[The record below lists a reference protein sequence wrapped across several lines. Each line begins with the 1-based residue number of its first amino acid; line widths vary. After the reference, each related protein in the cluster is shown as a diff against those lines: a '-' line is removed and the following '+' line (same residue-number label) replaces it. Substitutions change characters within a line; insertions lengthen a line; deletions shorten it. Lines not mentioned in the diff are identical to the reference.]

1 MGNVAT
7 AFCATLVD
15 EWVRGG
21 LVEAFIAPGSR
32 STPLAL
38 ALAGHPGVRDEIV
51 LDERVAGFMALG
63 SALASGRPAVVL
75 TTSGTAVTHLHA
87 AVVEAHLSEVPL
99 LVCTAD
105 RPPELYGVGA
115 AQTIEQQRIFG
126 TAVRAYLDLGVP
138 DEHNRN
144 AWRSLAARSLAETT
158 GSPAGPVQLNLSFR
172 EPLVGDGG
180 PIPPGRSDGRPWH
193 RRVVPAATP
202 SDALLAELAG
212 SWIGRRGVFLAGAG
226 VDDPQAVL
234 DLAEELGWPVLAEPR
249 SNTRIAAPVVV
260 AHADAIIRVPAWS
273 ERLRP
278 EVVVQLGQMPA
289 SKVLAGWTKAAV
301 SVPDVPDVP
310 GPTGPTGSNG
320 AMPAERV
327 VVNEAGSWWDP
338 DRQAGLVVAC
348 TPGRLAAALC
358 ERLRAERAH
367 HDGSS
372 CGAGSAAGSDASLQ
386 RFDVDSRPAGWLAAW
401 RAADGAA
408 ASALEEEL
416 ARGADEAL
424 PSEPAV
430 ARAAAAAAHRHG
442 AGALVVSSSMPVRD
456 LEWYLPRAPLGD
468 NPPPVLSNRGA
479 NGIDGVVSTAIGAAV
494 ALAPAPVWVL
504 IGDLAF
510 LHDSNALLNLA
521 ERNITVRLVI
531 VDNRGGGIFSFL
543 PQASVVETATFERLF
558 GTHQQLDPAALLR
571 AHDIETVELDRTD
584 RLERGLEELVRST
597 AAVAALV
604 VRTGDRASNVAAHDR
619 LHAAVSAALATVPP
633 ADGV

>member
-21 LVEAFIAPGSR
+21 IREAFIAPGSR

-38 ALAGHPGVRDEIV
+38 ALAGHREVHDEVV
-51 LDERVAGFMALG
+51 LDERVAAFMALG
-63 SALASGRPAVVL
+63 SALASSRPAVVL

-115 AQTIEQQRIFG
+115 AQTIDQQRIFG

-138 DEHNRN
+138 DEHNRS
-144 AWRSLAARSLAETT
+144 AWRSLAARALAETM
-158 GSPAGPVQLNLSFR
+158 GVPAGPVQLNLSFR

-202 SDALLAELAG
+202 SEALLGELAE
-212 SWIGRRGVFLAGAG
+212 SWRGRRGVLLAGAG

-249 SNTRIAAPVVV
+249 SNARVAAPVVV
-260 AHADAIIRVPAWS
+260 AHADAIVRVKAWS

-289 SKVLAGWTKAAV
+289 SKVLAGWTAAAA
-301 SVPDVPDVP
+301 SVP
-310 GPTGPTGSNG
+310 GATGATG
-320 AMPAERV
+320 AAPAERV

-338 DRQAGLVVAC
+338 DRQAALVVAC
-348 TPGRLAAALC
+348 TPGRLAAGLC
-358 ERLRAERAH
+358 ERLRAERV
-367 HDGSS
+367 SR
-372 CGAGSAAGSDASLQ
+372 AGSATGFDAPVQ
-386 RFDVDSRPAGWLAAW
+386 RFDVDSPPVGWLAAW
-401 RAADGAA
+401 RAADDAA
-408 ASALEEEL
+408 ATALGDEL
-416 ARGADEAL
+416 ARVTGGAM
-424 PSEPAV
+424 PTEPAV
-430 ARAAAAAAHRHG
+430 ARGAAAAAHRQG

-456 LEWYLPRAPLGD
+456 LEWYLPRTPTGDTAPQ
-468 NPPPVLSNRGA
+468 VLSNRGA
-479 NGIDGVVSTAIGAAV
+479 NGIDGVVSTAVGAAV

-510 LHDSNALLNLA
+510 LHDGNALLNVA
-521 ERNITVRLVI
+521 ERDVTVRLVI

-543 PQASVVETATFERLF
+543 PQASAVDGATFERLF
-558 GTHQQLDPAALLR
+558 GTRQQLDPAALLR
-571 AHDIETVELDRTD
+571 AHDIETVEVDRAD
-584 RLERGLEELVRST
+584 RLERGFEELLHCPSR
-597 AAVAALV
+597 VAALV

-619 LHAAVSAALATVPP
+619 LHAAVAAALP
-633 ADGV
+633 AVQPAAGA